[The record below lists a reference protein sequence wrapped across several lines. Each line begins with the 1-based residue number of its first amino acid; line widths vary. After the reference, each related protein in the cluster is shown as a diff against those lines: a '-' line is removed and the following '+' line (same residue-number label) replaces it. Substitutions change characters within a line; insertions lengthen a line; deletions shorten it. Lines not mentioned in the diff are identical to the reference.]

1 MTTNIALWNP
11 PTQIT
16 VMDTESNPNA
26 LVGKAL
32 QLRERERKQIVMN
45 LEVGNYEL
53 ASSFVWIRTMALL
66 KKQLSSLG
74 NEFIGELLQRPDI
87 DEYSDV
93 AASVSDSEAISLAR
107 DLGILTPLQTM
118 RLLHSQAIVS
128 HFAAVENDPALD
140 QNEVMTEQEAI
151 SCLRVCVQG
160 ILGHDNVGAAEDF
173 KQFRSKLESV
183 TFTAQSPELLKL
195 DTSPYFF
202 IKTAISILLSIFKM
216 GKGAQLEHAAR
227 NALLI
232 IPRFWSILK
241 HSERWQIGQAY
252 AVEFSEGRTESVK
265 ALHAVLVSV
274 AGFDFVPE
282 NLRSATFVR
291 VASAVIA
298 AHEGMNNFYNEP
310 APMRELAS
318 LGTSIPGPALAKCM
332 TAVLCVKIGNFYGVS
347 HNAQSSA
354 EQIIDGLSPDRW
366 LYYFNERLDQ
376 DRLILSELRYDKPAK
391 RWANIISSLEF
402 DPLKLTN
409 KDTKALIVASSRS
422 EYKKMQEI
430 ASSMLSKS
438 LGVTS

>member
-11 PTQIT
+11 PAQLA
-16 VMDTESNPNA
+16 VLDSESNPNA

-32 QLRERERKQIVMN
+32 QLRERERQQIAMN
-45 LEVGNYEL
+45 LAAGNFEL
-53 ASSFVWIRTMALL
+53 ASTFVWMRTMALL
-66 KKQLSSLG
+66 KKQLASLG

-87 DEYSDV
+87 DEYSDI
-93 AASVSDSEAISLAR
+93 ATSVSDSEAISLAR

-128 HFAAVENDPALD
+128 HFAAVENDPSTD

-173 KQFRSKLESV
+173 KQFRNKLESV
-183 TFTAQSPELLKL
+183 TFTAQSPELHKL
-195 DTSPYFF
+195 QTSPYFF
-202 IKTAISILLSIFKM
+202 IKTAISILLSIFKT

-232 IPRFWSILK
+232 IPQFWGSLK
-241 HSERWQIGQAY
+241 APERWQIGQAY
-252 AVEFSEGRTESVK
+252 AVEFSAGRTESVK

-274 AGFDFVPE
+274 GGFDFVPE

-318 LGTSIPGPALAKCM
+318 LGTSIPGPALATCM
-332 TAVLCVKIGNFYGVS
+332 TAVLCVKIGNPYGVS
-347 HNAQSSA
+347 NAAQPAA
-354 EQIIDGLSPDRW
+354 EHVIAGLSADRW
-366 LYYFNERLDQ
+366 LYYFNERLDG
-376 DRLILSELRYDKPAK
+376 DRLILSELQHDRPAR
-391 RWANIISSLEF
+391 RWAQMIQTLNVDES
-402 DPLKLTN
+402 KLTN
-409 KDTKALIVASSRS
+409 RDTKALITSSIRQDVA
-422 EYKKMQEI
+422 KIQKI
-430 ASSMLSKS
+430 AGSMLHKS
-438 LGVTS
+438 IGM